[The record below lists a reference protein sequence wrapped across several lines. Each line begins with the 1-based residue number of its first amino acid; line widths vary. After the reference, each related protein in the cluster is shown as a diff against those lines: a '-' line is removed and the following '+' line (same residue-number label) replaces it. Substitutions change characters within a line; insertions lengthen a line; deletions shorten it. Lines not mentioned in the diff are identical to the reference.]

1 LAETEVLIIGCG
13 IAGATAALRLARNPR
28 RQITV
33 ITRASDPHES
43 NTQYAQ
49 GGIIGRGLDDDPE
62 ILLADIL
69 AAGAGVS
76 SPHAARILA
85 EEGPPLLHEILE
97 EAAGVNFDSDANGQP
112 LWGNEAAHSRRRI
125 LHVGDGT
132 GAAIMKGL
140 IAALRRCSNITIE
153 SNVTAV
159 DLITFPHHSR
169 DPLDNYRPVA
179 CHGAYM
185 FNREQRT
192 VHRHLAAAT
201 VLATGGLGRIYRN
214 TTNPPGSRGDGLAMA
229 HRAGARIVNAEY
241 VQFHPTALAAPG
253 AEGLLIS
260 EAVRGEGGILLTP
273 DGRQFMADYSPEW
286 KDLAPRDVVA
296 RAIHHEMETHDYSYV
311 LLDIASRMPAD
322 AIRHRFPNIYA
333 QCLKA
338 GIDITQE
345 QIPVVPAAHYF
356 CGGVL
361 VDEWGRSSI
370 DNLYAVGEISCTGVH
385 GANRLAST
393 SLLEGLVWGY
403 RAARHVEETLNQA
416 PATNRCPQ
424 PGRAGSPAEQRD
436 PHAGSPRGVQDLG
449 WRADRAGVV
458 ERPGFAGVPPWD
470 ESGLFAEPDP
480 ALIQGD
486 MQTIQN
492 IMWHYVGL
500 VRSGERLS
508 RAIREL
514 RHLWNEIETFYRT
527 TKLADG
533 LIGLRNAIEVALLVA
548 QAAQHNRQSRGCHF
562 RQDSVS
568 IEGDRLI

>member
-13 IAGATAALRLARNPR
+13 IAGATAALQLARNPR

-33 ITRASDPHES
+33 LTRAPDPHES

-49 GGIIGRGLDDDPE
+49 GGIIGRGVDDNSE
-62 ILLADIL
+62 LLLKDIL

-76 SPHAARILA
+76 SPRAARILA
-85 EEGPPLLHEILE
+85 EEGPSLLHQVLE
-97 EAAGVNFDSDANGQP
+97 QAAGIRFDSDSNGEP

-132 GAAIMKGL
+132 GAAIMSGL
-140 IAALRRCSNITIE
+140 IAALRSCPNIKIE

-169 DPLDNYRPVA
+169 DPLDNYRPIS

-185 FNREQRT
+185 FNREEHT
-192 VHRHLAAAT
+192 VHRYLAATT

-214 TTNPPGSRGDGLAMA
+214 TTNPQGARGDGLAMA
-229 HRAGARIVNAEY
+229 HRAGARIANAEY

-260 EAVRGEGGILLTP
+260 EAVRGEGGVLLTP
-273 DGRQFMADYSPEW
+273 DGRPFMAEYSPEW

-311 LLDIASRMPAD
+311 LLDIASRMSAD
-322 AIRHRFPNIYA
+322 AIRARFPNIYG

-338 GIDITQE
+338 GIDITLE
-345 QIPVVPAAHYF
+345 SIPVVPAAHYF

-361 VDEWGRSSI
+361 VDEWGRTSI
-370 DNLYAVGEISCTGVH
+370 DGLYAVGEISCTGVH

-393 SLLEGLVWGY
+393 SLLEGLVWGN
-403 RAARHVEETLNQA
+403 RAARHVEESLNQ
-416 PATNRCPQ
+416 NPQ
-424 PGRAGSPAEQRD
+424 TKRA
-436 PHAGSPRGVQDLG
+436 
-449 WRADRAGVV
+449 
-458 ERPGFAGVPPWD
+458 GFAGIPPWD

-500 VRSGERLS
+500 VRNAERLS

-533 LIGLRNAIEVALLVA
+533 LIGLRNAVEVALLVA
-548 QAAQHNRQSRGCHF
+548 QAAQHNRQSRGCHY
-562 RQDSVS
+562 RDDSVS
-568 IEGDRLI
+568 VEGDRLI